1 MLAPAACIL
10 SAPQRILE
18 ITDLPSVVVIEG
30 VASCDKQLLPH
41 GCNVGAGAHELHQG
55 I

>member
-1 MLAPAACIL
+1 MLAQEGHIP
-10 SAPQRILE
+10 SASQGMLE
-18 ITDLPSVVVIEG
+18 IEDLPSVVVIEG